1 MGQIENHVLTID
13 NRKAIALS
21 GAADV
26 LSFNEREIRFSLIGG
41 GKVVVSGENLN
52 IAGFSKQTGEAKLS
66 GTINSVKYFTI
77 GAPSLKKLFK

>member
-13 NRKAIALS
+13 NRKAISLS

-26 LSFNEREIRFSLIGG
+26 LSFNEREIRFSLIG

-66 GTINSVKYFTI
+66 GTINSIKYFTI
-77 GAPSLKKLFK
+77 GTPSLKKLFK

>member
-13 NRKAIALS
+13 NRKAISLS

-41 GKVVVSGENLN
+41 GKVVVGRKSQYRRVFQADRRSEIVGYD
-52 IAGFSKQTGEAKLS
+52 KLGKIFYYRS
-66 GTINSVKYFTI
+66 AV
-77 GAPSLKKLFK
+77 A